1 MNYILFD
8 DSNRENLLPL
18 TFTRPIAE
26 IRVGILTIKEKWE
39 HYLNCKVSF
48 LAEEYL
54 SDKFPMAKAKENI
67 LIAGSICP
75 NPALVEAICS
85 LKPGETLISE
95 DTMIASYVSEDELN
109 GVENLEET
117 TQVEI
122 VAKMSFNRI
131 NYTYDIFS
139 LNDAE
144 LRADYELLTKGRKSA
159 PISSSNIV
167 IGDDIFVEEG
177 AVIEAS
183 SLNSK
188 TGPIYIGKDSEIMEG
203 AHIRGPFA
211 LCNNAIV
218 KMSAK
223 IYGATTVGPY
233 SKVAGE
239 LSNVVIFGYSNKAH
253 DGFFGSSV
261 IGEWC
266 NIGAD
271 SNTSNLKNTYDD
283 VRLWNYPLQT
293 FNNTGLQFCGTI
305 MGDHVKCGI
314 NTMFNTGTVIGCA
327 ANVFGSGFQRNFIA
341 SFSWGG
347 PSGMST
353 YKIDKAI
360 DVAERIFQ
368 RRNLKFTE
376 FDEQILNSVYE
387 LTHSNRKLRF

>member
-8 DSNRENLLPL
+8 DSNRENLLPF

-39 HYLNCKVSF
+39 HYLKSKVSF

-54 SDKFPMAKAKENI
+54 SEKFPMVKAKDNI

-75 NPALVEAICS
+75 NPALVEAIMK

-95 DTMIASYVSEDELN
+95 DTMIASYVSENELN
-109 GVENLEET
+109 GIEELEET
-117 TQVEI
+117 TQIEI
-122 VAKMSFNRI
+122 VASMPFNRI
-131 NYTYDIFS
+131 NNTWDIFM

-144 LRADYELLTKGRKSA
+144 LRADYEMLTKGRKSA
-159 PISSSNIV
+159 TLSDTNIV
-167 IGDDIFVEEG
+167 IGNDVFVEEG
-177 AVIEAS
+177 AVVEAAT
-183 SLNSK
+183 LNSK
-188 TGPIYIGKDSEIMEG
+188 TGPIYLGKDSEIMEG
-203 AHIRGPFA
+203 AHVRGPFA
-211 LCNNAIV
+211 LCHNAIV

-223 IYGATTVGPY
+223 IYGATTIGPF

-239 LSNVVIFGYSNKAH
+239 LHNVVFFGYSNKAH

-271 SNTSNLKNTYDD
+271 SNSSNLKNTYDE
-283 VRLWNYPLQT
+283 VRLWNYPSQT
-293 FNNTGLQFCGTI
+293 FVNTGLQFCGTI

-314 NTMFNTGTVIGCA
+314 NTMFNTGSVIGCG
-327 ANVFGSGFQRNFIA
+327 ANVFGAGFQRNFIA

-353 YKIDKAI
+353 YKIEKAI
-360 DVAERIFQ
+360 DVAKRIHER
-368 RRNLKFTE
+368 RGLEFTTA
-376 FDEQILNSVYE
+376 DEQILTSVYE
-387 LTHSNRKLRF
+387 LTHNNRKLRF